1 MKRFK
6 TRFLYVTFGRM
17 CVFNLLRVVLFC
29 PQVRKFGA
37 WRRRSEP
44 CRETSLVVSQSQAEP
59 TSTTNA
65 GNNNVKMRDEQPRE
79 VSGTFQVE
87 IAGASSSS
95 SKAAAAIVDPE
106 PPLLLLSQP
115 TPQQQQQPQRLVPES
130 LERIVEQLVLQN
142 VEIQRILQRKKRR
155 AAERQPS
162 ASSSSSSSRP
172 YVRSESTTLD
182 EGIYDTLLSPSA
194 NGSMME
200 AVGGVLSDID
210 GDYVTIRAEG
220 GAGGGGA
227 GGGHFS
233 RCHLR
238 RSLGNKTPESMVDS
252 SQLAGLSNALSC
264 HQQLQKATL
273 SRSLSC
279 PARGQQAVRVAK
291 KSEASIAESGAA
303 SLAAVGGRIQKL
315 LNHIGSPDHWSNWI
329 RSLSPPQRRNSTD
342 QRSVEPDASST
353 SRSRSRREPIDLDVD
368 PMNISTSPCV
378 PSVWLQMQS
387 EHLAEPG
394 KKSGSLPR
402 SFQVF
407 FLIFMMIINHF
418 NILFLF
424 IENRLHWMSSHVGWI
439 DQSPSLP
446 IVRLLLIFKRTL

>member
-1 MKRFK
+1 MNE
-6 TRFLYVTFGRM
+6 TIQNTFPVRDIWRD
-17 CVFNLLRVVLFC
+17 VFNLLRVVLFFCFVLFC

-59 TSTTNA
+59 TSTNA
-65 GNNNVKMRDEQPRE
+65 ENNVKMRDEQPRE
-79 VSGTFQVE
+79 VE

-95 SKAAAAIVDPE
+95 SSSSKAAAAAAIADPE
-106 PPLLLLSQP
+106 PPILLLSQP
-115 TPQQQQQPQRLVPES
+115 TPTPQQQQQQPQRMVPES

-172 YVRSESTTLD
+172 YVRSERESTTLD

-220 GAGGGGA
+220 GAGGGA
-227 GGGHFS
+227 CGGHFS

-353 SRSRSRREPIDLDVD
+353 SRSRSRRDPIDLDVD

-407 FLIFMMIINHF
+407 FFFH
-418 NILFLF
+418 
-424 IENRLHWMSSHVGWI
+424 
-439 DQSPSLP
+439 DY
-446 IVRLLLIFKRTL
+446 

>member
-1 MKRFK
+1 
-6 TRFLYVTFGRM
+6 
-17 CVFNLLRVVLFC
+17 
-29 PQVRKFGA
+29 
-37 WRRRSEP
+37 
-44 CRETSLVVSQSQAEP
+44 
-59 TSTTNA
+59 
-65 GNNNVKMRDEQPRE
+65 MRDEQLRE
-79 VSGTFQVE
+79 SSGTLQVE
-87 IAGASSSS
+87 IAGPSSSR
-95 SKAAAAIVDPE
+95 AAFMLL
-106 PPLLLLSQP
+106 PPP
-115 TPQQQQQPQRLVPES
+115 PQQLQPQRIVPES

-172 YVRSESTTLD
+172 YVVRSESTTLD
-182 EGIYDTLLSPSA
+182 EGIYDTLLSPSGP
-194 NGSMME
+194 GSMME

-220 GAGGGGA
+220 GG

-238 RSLGNKTPESMVDS
+238 RSLGNKTPESMADS
-252 SQLAGLSNALSC
+252 SQLAGLSNAFSC
-264 HQQLQKATL
+264 QQQLQKATL

-291 KSEASIAESGAA
+291 KSEASIAESGATAA
-303 SLAAVGGRIQKL
+303 SLATVGGRIQKL

-329 RSLSPPQRRNSTD
+329 RSLSPPQRRTSTD
-342 QRSVEPDASST
+342 LQSVEPDASST

-368 PMNISTSPCV
+368 PLNISTSPCV
-378 PSVWLQMQS
+378 PSVWLQMQR

-402 SFQVF
+402 SFQVGDGRWLPLPLNNSNNNQTSTSF
-407 FLIFMMIINHF
+407 SFCFVDSTGCQVSLDGSTSHHRIRSSGSH
-418 NILFLF
+418 
-424 IENRLHWMSSHVGWI
+424 RPSDGRPRALHPLTDRAAV
-439 DQSPSLP
+439 
-446 IVRLLLIFKRTL
+446 

>member
-1 MKRFK
+1 
-6 TRFLYVTFGRM
+6 
-17 CVFNLLRVVLFC
+17 
-29 PQVRKFGA
+29 
-37 WRRRSEP
+37 
-44 CRETSLVVSQSQAEP
+44 
-59 TSTTNA
+59 
-65 GNNNVKMRDEQPRE
+65 
-79 VSGTFQVE
+79 
-87 IAGASSSS
+87 
-95 SKAAAAIVDPE
+95 
-106 PPLLLLSQP
+106 
-115 TPQQQQQPQRLVPES
+115 
-130 LERIVEQLVLQN
+130 
-142 VEIQRILQRKKRR
+142 
-155 AAERQPS
+155 
-162 ASSSSSSSRP
+162 
-172 YVRSESTTLD
+172 LD